1 MRAVLA
7 PHIALK
13 LVDRCRLRSADHF
26 QRNGLVSVAA
36 HIPRYPGP
44 LRNHL
49 IRSQLRPLDE
59 EVIAMHHGLDIFK
72 DPWFW
77 LVLLAAIL
85 PIAMIAAVMVL
96 D

>member
-1 MRAVLA
+1 M
-7 PHIALK
+7 
-13 LVDRCRLRSADHF
+13 DR
-26 QRNGLVSVAA
+26 
-36 HIPRYPGP
+36 
-44 LRNHL
+44 
-49 IRSQLRPLDE
+49 
-59 EVIAMHHGLDIFK
+59 GLDIFK